1 MKHLHLVLCLASI
14 CMVST
19 VVGQSKVLF
28 IRGGAGTGGF
38 LEGGADEQLSDITD
52 FSTSGGNH
60 GWGQLADTLR
70 KNGFI
75 LEQMIEGPASNNT
88 PIDLANM
95 NLGQYDVIVF
105 GSNNAEY
112 NQAAVDAVENY
123 VRQGGGA
130 LFISDANWGRNWG
143 DAPTSDQPF
152 LDRFGW
158 VMNQDRGT
166 YSISNNEFLVASHPV
181 VAGVNAFDGE
191 GVSPITLASNNVNG
205 VNSTILARA
214 KNQVRRNTMMG
225 QGPSESPNNND
236 AALIVA
242 TVGQGRIAGHFDR
255 NTFFNLNGAGSNI
268 TRFSNSTYAVNLYT
282 WLAEATQTTH
292 LPKGFEE
299 VRVQAF
305 PNPTQGR
312 VQVQS
317 EAYIEE
323 LMVFDQ
329 YGRLLKHVFNRVEI
343 DLADLPAGLY
353 WLRINQKWT
362 IPVRKLNP

>member
-1 MKHLHLVLCLASI
+1 M
-14 CMVST
+14 
-19 VVGQSKVLF
+19 GQSKILF

-52 FSTSGGNH
+52 FSTAGGNH

-70 KNGFI
+70 KNGFT
-75 LEQMIEGPASNNT
+75 LEQMIEGPASNNL

-95 NLGQYDVIVF
+95 DLGQYDVIVF

-112 NQAAVDAVENY
+112 GQAAIDTVESY
-123 VRQGGGA
+123 LRQGGGA

-166 YSISNNEFLVASHPV
+166 YSIANNEFLVAGHPV
-181 VAGVNAFDGE
+181 LTGVNAFDGE
-191 GVSPITLASNNVNG
+191 GVSPITLANGNVNG
-205 VNSTILARA
+205 VSSTILARA

-225 QGPSESPNNND
+225 QGPSESPNNSD

-255 NTFFNLNGAGSNI
+255 NTFFNLNGAGTNI

-282 WLAEATQTTH
+282 WLAEPSQTTQ
-292 LPKGFEE
+292 LPGGFEPMSI
-299 VRVQAF
+299 QAY
-305 PNPTQGR
+305 PNPTQGK
-312 VQVQS
+312 VQLQS
-317 EAYIEE
+317 QEPIKE
-323 LMVFDQ
+323 LWAFDQ
-329 YGRLLKHVFNRVEI
+329 HGRRIDMALDQTEI
-343 DLADLPAGLY
+343 DLSNFPAGLY
-353 WLRINQKWT
+353 WLRVNQKWT
-362 IPVRKLNP
+362 IPIRKHNP